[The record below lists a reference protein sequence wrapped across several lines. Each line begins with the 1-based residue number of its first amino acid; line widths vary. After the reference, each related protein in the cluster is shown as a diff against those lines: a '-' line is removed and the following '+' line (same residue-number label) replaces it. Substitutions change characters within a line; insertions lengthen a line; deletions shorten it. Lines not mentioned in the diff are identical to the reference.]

1 MHTLVPIWDG
11 RMLFNSIDVDGN
23 CGRHFANFSIEKVE
37 RRCPIYPGDLT
48 AGDIVGLF
56 WAPSAYGNSS
66 KSAYSF
72 GLMGA
77 ILFARRG

>member
-23 CGRHFANFSIEKVE
+23 CGRHFENFSIEKVE
-37 RRCPIYPGDLT
+37 KRCPIYPGDLT

-56 WAPSAYGNSS
+56 W
-66 KSAYSF
+66 
-72 GLMGA
+72 LRLHMV
-77 ILFARRG
+77 ILLSPRTTLA

>member
-1 MHTLVPIWDG
+1 
-11 RMLFNSIDVDGN
+11 MLFNSIDVDGN

-37 RRCPIYPGDLT
+37 KQCPIYPGDLT

-66 KSAYSF
+66 KSAYNF

-77 ILFARRG
+77 ILFTRRG

>member
-11 RMLFNSIDVDGN
+11 RMLFRSVDIDGN
-23 CGRHFANFSIEKVE
+23 CGPHFANFSIDKVE
-37 RRCPIYPGDLT
+37 RRCPLYPGDLT

-56 WAPSAYGNSS
+56 WAPSVYGNSS

-72 GLMGA
+72 GLTGA
-77 ILFARRG
+77 FFLRK